1 MNAIILILLLWYSPY
16 WGETFLTQIIK
27 FQLHCWR
34 QFLAFSLLR
43 GKGQRL
49 IFSWVKLVDILS
61 WNQLITLS
69 VRLLLCTVKPRYS
82 MRQFDS
88 LTVKYKAALIRQ
100 CSFKKLV
107 EISSDRAY
115 FLFMSQI
122 GSKATTFD
130 ILWLS

>member
-1 MNAIILILLLWYSPY
+1 
-16 WGETFLTQIIK
+16 
-27 FQLHCWR
+27 
-34 QFLAFSLLR
+34 
-43 GKGQRL
+43 
-49 IFSWVKLVDILS
+49 
-61 WNQLITLS
+61 
-69 VRLLLCTVKPRYS
+69 

-88 LTVKYKAALIRQ
+88 LNVKYKAALIRQ